1 MMCNRSM
8 EQICFTVFLNCFQV
22 VHVRSDVLTAV
33 MAVATLS
40 ATVRFNVININIA
53 LFHE

>member
-8 EQICFTVFLNCFQV
+8 EQICLTVFLNCFQV